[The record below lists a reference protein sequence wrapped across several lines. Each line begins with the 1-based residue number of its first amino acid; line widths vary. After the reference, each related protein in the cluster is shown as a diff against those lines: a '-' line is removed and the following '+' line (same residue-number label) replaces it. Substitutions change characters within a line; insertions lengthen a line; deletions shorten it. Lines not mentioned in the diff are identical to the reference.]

1 MSRLGALAA
10 KLRLPRRTLRVQ
22 LTLLYAGFF
31 FACGVAV
38 LLVPVLTVKQS
49 IPQGASPATVARIQ
63 ADSRRAG
70 RPGRGRCGRS
80 WLPSLSRSAG

>member
-1 MSRLGALAA
+1 MSALGTLAA

-38 LLVPVLTVKQS
+38 LLVPVLTIKQS
-49 IPQGASPATVARIQ
+49 IPQGAGRPRSPRSRLIPAGRSSGPWPPSPAW
-63 ADSRRAG
+63 SG
-70 RPGRGRCGRS
+70 CP
-80 WLPSLSRSAG
+80 SRSAG